1 MYVCVDCSHPL
12 FSSRCKYNHHTPW
25 PAFTHTIRA
34 DSVTKVPEEG
44 RDGALKVSCGKCG
57 AGLGHEFLKAGPDGE
72 TSRFWIFSNS
82 LKFISKE
89 GEGVGQLDAQK
100 AVSETVSWKQSGSC
114 NSSTCALS

>member
-1 MYVCVDCSHPL
+1 MAYCSWFKEEEFRDHFESGMYVCVDCSHPL

-72 TSRFWIFSNS
+72 TSRF
-82 LKFISKE
+82 
-89 GEGVGQLDAQK
+89 
-100 AVSETVSWKQSGSC
+100 
-114 NSSTCALS
+114 